1 MIPEFDSHQEIKGFT
16 AVGMDEKHAEKIVH
30 LVMRSNKIDVSKLA
44 TKDDLKQV
52 EVGLRKDIEQ
62 VEVGLRKDI
71 EQVEVGLRKDIERM
85 GTEVKVTMLKWVLP
99 LIMTNTIALLGV
111 VVKLFLTK

>member
-71 EQVEVGLRKDIERM
+71 ERM